1 VENEPARSGWTFE
14 SCPRW
19 CTRQHDDDD
28 HPDDR
33 YHDSAPTTTPTI
45 FLQRDHEAGPGR
57 WRHEAGEI
65 TIISSRHADT
75 DETITFIGRDD
86 RFDQQLHLTPEG
98 AARLADAIVRHLAQL
113 QEPTDGPGR
122 RDG

>member
-1 VENEPARSGWTFE
+1 VENEPARSGWPAE
-14 SCPRW
+14 PCPQW
-19 CTRQHDDDD
+19 CTRRHADDD

-33 YHDSAPTTTPTI
+33 YHDSAPTTAPI
-45 FLQRDHEAGPGR
+45 VFLERDRDAGPGR

-65 TIISSRHADT
+65 TIISSRHADAH
-75 DETITFIGRDD
+75 ETITFIGRDD
-86 RFDQQLHLTPEG
+86 RLDQQLHLTPEG
-98 AARLADAIVRHLAQL
+98 AARLADAIAQHLAQL